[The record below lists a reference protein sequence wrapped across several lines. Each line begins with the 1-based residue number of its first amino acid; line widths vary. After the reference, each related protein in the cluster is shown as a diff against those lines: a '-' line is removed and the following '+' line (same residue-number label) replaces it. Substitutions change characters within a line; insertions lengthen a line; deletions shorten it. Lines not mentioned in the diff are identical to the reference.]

1 MELLDNILCG
11 VPLQQSPALLSAGIS
26 HGFTTRLGG
35 VSEGI
40 YASLNLGL
48 SRGDDRERVRE
59 NYRRVCNALSV
70 DINQMVLSCQVHG
83 DRVRRVTEADLGKG
97 LDRAVDYE
105 ADGLVTDVPGAT
117 LVVFG
122 ADCLTILLADP
133 VKRVIAAVHAGW
145 RGTASG
151 IVERAVEAMVDGYGC
166 HTESILAAIGPG
178 ISKCCFE
185 TDGDVPAAMVSAL
198 GESARPFF
206 AEGTGGKFKVDLKG
220 MNALRLKNCGV
231 LTTNVDISGD
241 CTLCKP
247 EKYWSHRYTK
257 GQRGSQAALISL
269 G

>member
-1 MELLDNILCG
+1 M
-11 VPLQQSPALLSAGIS
+11 
-26 HGFTTRLGG
+26 
-35 VSEGI
+35 
-40 YASLNLGL
+40 
-48 SRGDDRERVRE
+48 
-59 NYRRVCNALSV
+59 
-70 DINQMVLSCQVHG
+70 
-83 DRVRRVTEADLGKG
+83 
-97 LDRAVDYE
+97 
-105 ADGLVTDVPGAT
+105 
-117 LVVFG
+117 
-122 ADCLTILLADP
+122 
-133 VKRVIAAVHAGW
+133 
-145 RGTASG
+145 
-151 IVERAVEAMVDGYGC
+151 DGYGC

-206 AEGTGGKFKVDLKG
+206 AEGTGGKFKVNLKG

>member
-178 ISKCCFE
+178 
-185 TDGDVPAAMVSAL
+185 
-198 GESARPFF
+198 ESARPFF
-206 AEGTGGKFKVDLKG
+206 AEGTGRKFKVDLKG
-220 MNALRLKNCGV
+220 LNALRLKNCGV

-247 EKYWSHRYTK
+247 KKYWSHRYTK

>member
-1 MELLDNILCG
+1 MIDLKNHQIHSDIIRPVTRDDILDDPATPG
-11 VPLQQSPALLSAGIS
+11 VFQ
-26 HGFTTRLGG
+26 
-35 VSEGI
+35 
-40 YASLNLGL
+40 
-48 SRGDDRERVRE
+48 
-59 NYRRVCNALSV
+59 
-70 DINQMVLSCQVHG
+70 
-83 DRVRRVTEADLGKG
+83 
-97 LDRAVDYE
+97 
-105 ADGLVTDVPGAT
+105 ADGLVTDVPG
-117 LVVFG
+117 V
-122 ADCLTILLADP
+122 CLTIFSGDCIPVLLYDP
-133 VKRVIAAVHAGW
+133 VRRCIAAAHAGW

-206 AEGTGGKFKVDLKG
+206 AEGTGGKFKVNLKG